1 MSSAFNMMNA
11 IMGSGIL
18 GLSYAMANTGIIGFR
33 YTQHTVFQI
42 QYKFSFVDN
51 ICSIMLL
58 TTENMMHVSLFFKQ
72 KVQLQ

>member
-1 MSSAFNMMNA
+1 MSSAFNLMNA

-33 YTQHTVFQI
+33 YTQGTQCYRFNT
-42 QYKFSFVDN
+42 S
-51 ICSIMLL
+51 SALL
-58 TTENMMHVSLFFKQ
+58 RTLVVLIITENVMHASFFKQ